1 MFFLLSGCRPEMPVT
16 SSITIDADGLTFPVN
31 KNLYGVSIEEIN
43 HAVDGGIY
51 AELIQNRSFEDGV
64 LPLHSAY
71 DYKENVLVTPNGYVM
86 PFVKPDSVIGWRTL
100 TLGSKMYLDTRE
112 LINEENRRSLL
123 VAVTANDSIGRGG
136 IAATGYKGI
145 SLVKGEKYVLSF
157 T

>member
-86 PFVKPDSVIGWRTL
+86 PFVKPDSVIKAVPFLSILPGMRL
-100 TLGSKMYLDTRE
+100 MGA
-112 LINEENRRSLL
+112 SL
-123 VAVTANDSIGRGG
+123 ADDD
-136 IAATGYKGI
+136 
-145 SLVKGEKYVLSF
+145 E
-157 T
+157 